1 MDIGGNIPPKYD
13 NASNPIKIIRCIDT
27 PALGQPGCW
36 HEDIEIKLVHTET
49 TIAVIDSEIFTAK
62 EDEIL
67 FVNPYQIHSLPAI
80 GESNGRFYSLFM
92 MHLDFFQMSKIQS
105 FDLRKIFMED
115 RIQIKNHIKNPQLT
129 EILKKI
135 LSVDSS
141 SSAFKQ
147 QRIQGLFMEFFSI
160 LLEEEKTESTS
171 SVSSD
176 RVRYYYMIEPALK
189 IIHSQYNQKI
199 ESEELARCCRISL
212 CYFCRIFRRVL
223 GMTPTQYQTEYR
235 MRIADMLLKNK
246 EHSVAE
252 IAYMVGYEDEAYFS
266 RCFKKYKGI
275 APRQRKYP

>member
-1 MDIGGNIPPKYD
+1 MCIGGNIPPKYD
-13 NASNPIKIIRCIDT
+13 DASVPTKIIRCIDT
-27 PALGQPGCW
+27 PAVGQPGCW
-36 HEDIEIKLVHTET
+36 HEDIEIKLIHTET
-49 TIAVIDSEIFTAK
+49 TVAVIDSEIFTAK

-67 FVNPYQIHSLPAI
+67 FVNPYQIHSLPTI
-80 GESNGRFYSLFM
+80 GESCRPVYSLFM
-92 MHLDFFQMSKIQS
+92 MHLDFFQISGIQS
-105 FDLRKIFMED
+105 LNLRKIFMED
-115 RIQIKNHIKNPQLT
+115 RVQVRNHIKNPRLT
-129 EILKKI
+129 GILKNI

-141 SSAFKQ
+141 SSVFKK

-160 LLEEEKTESTS
+160 LLEEEKTECTG

-199 ESEELARCCRISL
+199 ESEELAQCCHISL

-246 EHSVAE
+246 EHTVAE
-252 IAYMVGYEDEAYFS
+252 IAHMVGYEDEAYFS
-266 RCFKKYKGI
+266 RCFKKHKGI
-275 APRQRKYP
+275 APRQRQ